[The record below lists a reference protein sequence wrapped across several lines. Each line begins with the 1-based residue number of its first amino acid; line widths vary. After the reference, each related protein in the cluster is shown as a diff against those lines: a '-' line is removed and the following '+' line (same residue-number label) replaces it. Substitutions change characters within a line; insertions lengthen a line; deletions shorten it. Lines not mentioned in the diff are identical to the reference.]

1 METERHSDAAESSA
15 TESWCNVV
23 NIKEILF
30 QRARNQKKLCKSME
44 LCQVGRY
51 AESIR
56 LQELER
62 LIESAGLKKE
72 YERWCRNGGNKSTQ
86 KKNANP

>member
-1 METERHSDAAESSA
+1 
-15 TESWCNVV
+15 V
-23 NIKEILF
+23 NLKEILF

-56 LQELER
+56 LETKADEIR
-62 LIESAGLKKE
+62 DEVTKICKKYPL
-72 YERWCRNGGNKSTQ
+72 YE
-86 KKNANP
+86 

>member
-1 METERHSDAAESSA
+1 MSL
-15 TESWCNVV
+15 
-23 NIKEILF
+23 KEILF
-30 QRARNQKKLCKSME
+30 QRARYQKKLCKSME

-51 AESIR
+51 AEGIR
-56 LQELER
+56 LQELEH

-72 YERWCRNGGNKSTQ
+72 YERWCKNGGNKSAQ

>member
-1 METERHSDAAESSA
+1 M
-15 TESWCNVV
+15 NL
-23 NIKEILF
+23 KEILF

-62 LIESAGLKKE
+62 LIESAGLKK
-72 YERWCRNGGNKSTQ
+72 GI
-86 KKNANP
+86 